1 MRRLERAG
9 VREITP
15 MTHDTADIAAFIVE
29 LTGRTPAKKRTMQM
43 FDLAVDR
50 KFPGVDVDQLYAA
63 HEIAAASMKAIRR
76 RRSKN

>member
-1 MRRLERAG
+1 
-9 VREITP
+9 

-29 LTGRTPAKKRTMQM
+29 LTERTPAKERTMQM

-50 KFPGVDVDQLYAA
+50 KFPDVDVDQLYAA

>member
-1 MRRLERAG
+1 
-9 VREITP
+9 
-15 MTHDTADIAAFIVE
+15 MTHDTTDIAAFIVE
-29 LTGRTPAKKRTMQM
+29 LTERTPAKERTMQM